1 MVELVFYSMI
11 IYYLLVWTVLR
22 PDLCVTY
29 VTVTYVTY
37 VTYVTVGT
45 PYVFSK
51 VLVQCFPNFLYYLS
65 DHQRDKLLW

>member
-1 MVELVFYSMI
+1 MELVFYSMI
-11 IYYLLVWTVLR
+11 IHYLLVWTVLR

-29 VTVTYVTY
+29 VT

-51 VLVQCFPNFLYYLS
+51 VLVQCFPNFLYYLL